1 MNWPSTTTRQI
12 HTKDPNLF
20 TKLFGNITHTHAS
33 NILAFGGIGSGYLHT
48 DSMQF
53 LWHHTISKK
62 YLFSQIVF
70 KTILSRP

>member
-48 DSMQF
+48 DSMQSSCGIQSAKSTF
-53 LWHHTISKK
+53 LVK
-62 YLFSQIVF
+62 LFSKQF
-70 KTILSRP
+70 